1 MILPTRPTITEG
13 VRATKSI
20 SICSHLLAIAGLDE
34 LLRAEGDYTLF
45 APTDQA
51 FDNLPAGVLGS
62 LQADPAK
69 LRDVLEYHI
78 LSVGRE
84 LSQLRNGKLVTL
96 QGALIT
102 ASVTDDGMQIDH
114 ASTRGQPMLERH
126 DSPDRRGALPR
137 VHARALRHRH
147 EGFGM
152 VGAPARADY
161 HRCDERDERDKHD
174 ERGSERGRGGF
185 RVACGESVQ
194 EIGLTARLP

>member
-1 MILPTRPTITEG
+1 MILPTRSTITEG

-20 SICSHLLAIAGLDE
+20 STCSHLLAIAGLDE
-34 LLRAEGDYTLF
+34 LLRGEGDYTLF

-51 FDNLPAGVLGS
+51 FDNLPPGVLSS

-84 LSQLRNGKLVTL
+84 LSQLRNGKLATL

-114 ASTRGQPMLERH
+114 ASTRGQPMRCSNGMIHQIDAVLFPGFTRELSATATKDSAWSGRRRERITTAATNAT
-126 DSPDRRGALPR
+126 SATSTTSAA
-137 VHARALRHRH
+137 VKQAEAAF
-147 EGFGM
+147 EM
-152 VGAPARADY
+152 PAASRSKKSA
-161 HRCDERDERDKHD
+161 
-174 ERGSERGRGGF
+174 
-185 RVACGESVQ
+185 
-194 EIGLTARLP
+194 